1 MAILPAQLLRLL
13 RAFGVLA
20 GVLVMVFMVARAV
33 PGDPA
38 VNLLGE
44 QATEQELAALRT
56 RLGLDLPA
64 GQQFRAYLG
73 DVFDGS
79 LGHSFQTNETVV
91 RAIGRVLPFTVEL
104 ALAGVLVACL
114 IAFPLG
120 ILAALR
126 KDTAL
131 DNGAL
136 VLAMVGI
143 AVPNFWLGPLA
154 IHLVCVR
161 LGWLPDP
168 GAGVLGLPSL
178 ILPSLILGT
187 ALAGKLTRMIRASL
201 LDVVHAEFVT
211 AARARGLPERR
222 VFLAH
227 VLRNSMIPVVTV
239 LGLQLAALLTGTIV
253 TEKVFARPGLGTLM
267 LDAIQAR
274 DYPVVQ
280 GCVIVVAAIYVAI
293 NWAVD
298 GLYLLLDPRGA
309 ADHGATSSGRRV

>member
-1 MAILPAQLLRLL
+1 MAFLRNQILRLL
-13 RAFGVLA
+13 RAAGVLA
-20 GVLVMVFMVARAV
+20 GVLVMVFVVARAV

-56 RLGLDLPA
+56 QLGLDLPVGA
-64 GQQFRAYLG
+64 QFSAYLG

-79 LGHSFQTNETVV
+79 LGTSFQSGKAVAE
-91 RAIGRVLPFTVEL
+91 AIGRVLPFTIEL
-104 ALAGVLVACL
+104 AFAGVLVACL

-120 ILAALR
+120 IVAVLR
-126 KDTAL
+126 KATAL
-131 DNGAL
+131 ANGAL
-136 VLAMVGI
+136 VLAKVGDALPTI
-143 AVPNFWLGPLA
+143 RLGPLL

-168 GAGVLGLPSL
+168 GAGVLGFPSL
-178 ILPSLILGT
+178 VLPALVLGT
-187 ALAGKLTRMIRASL
+187 ALAGKLTRMIRSSL
-201 LDVVHAEFVT
+201 LDVVHAEYVT

-222 VFLAH
+222 VFVHH
-227 VLRNSMIPVVTV
+227 VLRNSLVPVVTV
-239 LGLQLAALLTGTIV
+239 LGLPLAALLTGAIV

-280 GCVIVVAAIYVAI
+280 GCVIVVAAIYVGV

-309 ADHGATSSGRRV
+309 AADAPAGEGGAG

>member
-1 MAILPAQLLRLL
+1 MAFLSAQLLRFL
-13 RAFGVLA
+13 RAVGVLA
-20 GVLVMVFMVARAV
+20 GVLVTVFVVARAV

-44 QATEQELAALRT
+44 QAGEEELAALRG
-56 RLGLDLPA
+56 RLGLDRPV
-64 GQQFRAYLG
+64 GDQFRAYLG
-73 DVFDGS
+73 DIFDGS
-79 LGHSFQTNETVV
+79 LGHSFQDGGPVVTVI
-91 RAIGRVLPFTVEL
+91 ARVLPFTVEL
-104 ALAGVLVACL
+104 ALAGVLVACI

-131 DNGAL
+131 DSGAL
-136 VLAMVGI
+136 ILAMVGI
-143 AVPNFWLGPLA
+143 AVPNFWLGPLL
-154 IHLVCVR
+154 IYLVCVR

-178 ILPSLILGT
+178 VLPALVLGT
-187 ALAGKLTRMIRASL
+187 ALAGKLTRMIRSSL
-201 LDVVHAEFVT
+201 LDVIHAEYVT

-222 VFLAH
+222 VFVH
-227 VLRNSMIPVVTV
+227 HILRNSLVPVVTV
-239 LGLQLAALLTGTIV
+239 LGLQLAALLTGAIV
-253 TEKVFARPGLGTLM
+253 TEKVFARPGLGTLL

-280 GCVIVVAAIYVAI
+280 GCVIVVAAIYVGV

-298 GLYLLLDPRGA
+298 GVYLLLDPRGA
-309 ADHGATSSGRRV
+309 AADAPAGEGRP

>member
-1 MAILPAQLLRLL
+1 MAFLRNQLLRLL
-13 RAFGVLA
+13 RAAGVLA
-20 GVLVMVFMVARAV
+20 GVLMMVFVVARAV

-56 RLGLDLPA
+56 RLGLDLPV
-64 GQQFRAYLG
+64 GEQFRAYLG

-79 LGHSFQTNETVV
+79 LGTSFQSGRTVME
-91 RAIGRVLPFTVEL
+91 AIGRVLPFTVEL

-120 ILAALR
+120 IVAALR
-126 KDTAL
+126 KDSAL

-143 AVPNFWLGPLA
+143 AVPNFWLGPLL
-154 IHLVCVR
+154 IHLICVR

-178 ILPSLILGT
+178 ILPALVLGT
-187 ALAGKLTRMIRASL
+187 ALAGKLTRMIRSSL
-201 LDVVHAEFVT
+201 LDVVHAEYVT
-211 AARARGLPERR
+211 AARARGLPEAR
-222 VFLAH
+222 VFVHH
-227 VLRNSMIPVVTV
+227 VLRNSMVPVVTV
-239 LGLQLAALLTGTIV
+239 LGLQLAALLTGAIV
-253 TEKVFARPGLGTLM
+253 TEKVFARPGLGTLL

-280 GCVIVVAAIYVAI
+280 GCVIVVAAIYVGV

-298 GLYLLLDPRGA
+298 GVYLLLDPRGA
-309 ADHGATSSGRRV
+309 AADAPAGEGRP

>member
-1 MAILPAQLLRLL
+1 MAFLSAQLLRFL
-13 RAFGVLA
+13 RAVGVLA
-20 GVLVMVFMVARAV
+20 GVLVTVFVVARAV

-44 QATEQELAALRT
+44 QAGEEELAALRG
-56 RLGLDLPA
+56 RLGLDRPV
-64 GQQFRAYLG
+64 GDQFRAYLG
-73 DVFDGS
+73 DIFDGS
-79 LGHSFQTNETVV
+79 LGHSFQDGGPVV
-91 RAIGRVLPFTVEL
+91 AVIARVLPFTVEL
-104 ALAGVLVACL
+104 ALAGVLVACI

-131 DNGAL
+131 DSGAL
-136 VLAMVGI
+136 ILAMVGI
-143 AVPNFWLGPLA
+143 AVPNFWLGPLL
-154 IHLVCVR
+154 IYLVCVR

-178 ILPSLILGT
+178 VLPALVLGT
-187 ALAGKLTRMIRASL
+187 ALAGKLTRMIRSSL
-201 LDVVHAEFVT
+201 LDVIHAEYVT

-222 VFLAH
+222 VFVH
-227 VLRNSMIPVVTV
+227 HILRNSLVPVVTV
-239 LGLQLAALLTGTIV
+239 LGLQLAALLTGAIV
-253 TEKVFARPGLGTLM
+253 TEKVFARPGLGTLL

-280 GCVIVVAAIYVAI
+280 GCVIVVAAIYVGV

-298 GLYLLLDPRGA
+298 GVYLLLDPRGA
-309 ADHGATSSGRRV
+309 AADAPAGEGRP

>member
-1 MAILPAQLLRLL
+1 MAFLRSQILRLL
-13 RAFGVLA
+13 RAAAVLG
-20 GVLVMVFMVARAV
+20 GVLVMVFIVARAV

-44 QATEQELAALRT
+44 QATEQELASLRVQ
-56 RLGLDLPA
+56 LGLDRPA
-64 GQQFRAYLG
+64 GEQFRAYLG
-73 DVFDGS
+73 DVLDGS
-79 LGHSFQTNETVV
+79 LGTSFQGGGTVAA
-91 RAIGRVLPFTVEL
+91 AIGRVLPFTVEL

-120 ILAALR
+120 IIAALR

-136 VLAMVGI
+136 LLAMVGI
-143 AVPNFWLGPLA
+143 AVPNFWLGPLL

-168 GAGVLGLPSL
+168 GAGVIGLPSL
-178 ILPSLILGT
+178 VLPALVLGT

-201 LDVVHAEFVT
+201 LDVVHAEYVT

-222 VFLAH
+222 VFIHH
-227 VLRNSMIPVVTV
+227 VLRNSLIPVVTV
-239 LGLQLAALLTGTIV
+239 LGLQLAALLTGAIV

-280 GCVIVVAAIYVAI
+280 GCVIVVAAIYVGV

-298 GLYLLLDPRGA
+298 GVYLLLDPRSAAGERGGA
-309 ADHGATSSGRRV
+309 GSRS